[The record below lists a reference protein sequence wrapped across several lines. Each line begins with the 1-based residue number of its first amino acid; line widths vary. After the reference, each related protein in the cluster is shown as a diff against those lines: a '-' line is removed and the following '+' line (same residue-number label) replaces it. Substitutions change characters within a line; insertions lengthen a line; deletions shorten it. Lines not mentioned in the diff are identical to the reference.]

1 MRKYDSY
8 KDSKTDAFGD
18 IPVDWKVIRM
28 KHLVDSSKYYQIGDG
43 DHGSIKPEMYLFDS
57 GIPYIRVQNL
67 TWNGKLDFNGMV
79 YISDE
84 VQEKNLKS
92 KLIPND
98 ILIAKT
104 GATIGK
110 LAIIPDE
117 IEQANTTSSVGKITV
132 NQSRFNS
139 KYVLFAMMS
148 RQFTDQIWIEASQ
161 KSAQPGFNVDDLV
174 LFQIA
179 IPKTLE
185 EQIAIADYLDRKT
198 AEIDE
203 LIADKKRLLELY
215 EEEKAAIINQ
225 AVTKGI
231 NPDVPMKDS
240 GIEWLGEIPEHW
252 EVKRIRHVAQIFGRI
267 GYRGYKT
274 TDLVPKGEG
283 AITISPSNM
292 KAYHMEYENCTYL
305 SWEKYE
311 ESPEIM
317 IYNDDILFVKTGS
330 TYGKVSFVEN
340 LPEKATIN
348 PQIIVLKQITCINKY
363 LWYVLKSSNI
373 IYQVERTVVGG
384 TIPTISQAKINN
396 YEFPIPSDEEQTE
409 IVNFI
414 DNETNRVEKLIN
426 KTEKL
431 IDLLT
436 EYRTALISEVVT
448 GKIKVTL

>member
-1 MRKYDSY
+1 MRKYNSY
-8 KDSKTDAFGD
+8 KDSKTDAFSD

-215 EEEKAAIINQ
+215 EEEKSTIINQ

-231 NPDVPMKDS
+231 NPDAPMKDS
-240 GIEWLGEIPEHW
+240 GVEWLGEIPEHW
-252 EVKRIRHVAQIFGRI
+252 DLKKI
-267 GYRGYKT
+267 GYCGKIVRGGSPRPTGDPRYFFGDYIHWITVKEVT
-274 TDLVPKGEG
+274 NAVGKYVVDTEEYLTEEGSKNSRIIEPETLLLSNSGATLGVPK
-283 AITISPSNM
+283 IS
-292 KAYHMEYENCTYL
+292 K
-305 SWEKYE
+305 
-311 ESPEIM
+311 IR
-317 IYNDDILFVKTGS
+317 G
-330 TYGKVSFVEN
+330 
-340 LPEKATIN
+340 
-348 PQIIVLKQITCINKY
+348 CINDGS
-363 LWYVLKSSNI
+363 VAFPELKSFLNRDYLYYFFVSHTDIYREQMAGNGQPNLNTEI
-373 IYQVERTVVGG
+373 IKSTFIPVPS
-384 TIPTISQAKINN
+384 TI
-396 YEFPIPSDEEQTE
+396 EEQTAIVEFIE
-409 IVNFI
+409 I
-414 DNETNRVEKLIN
+414 ETLKVDAKKA

-431 IDLLT
+431 IELLT

-448 GKIKVTL
+448 GKIKVTE